1 MRHRNKSITLRAKK
15 AISSSTVA
23 LTASSFSQALSTT
36 KVCATTLLLEAAC
49 KRMPPAGDRGVEA
62 AHVH

>member
-36 KVCATTLLLEAAC
+36 KVCATLLVEAAC